1 MSQKTKFEIITEKH
15 PDTEDIEEDIEE
27 DVEEEF
33 EIEEEDDRETSSQ
46 DDEETVPQDNEEDSN
61 IIIDNEE
68 VEELDDLYHSYKHL
82 IGQVVKFNKEIHTMM
97 TILRYQYDYYS
108 WWNITVNIML
118 ITMSSIITFL
128 ESLRAN
134 VTFNESI
141 TLIFNITTITF
152 GFLIALSLA
161 IFKFLKVQ
169 DNMESVRSGILTL
182 EMPYQE
188 SCKIY
193 LCICNKIFGQ
203 MYSITRQ
210 KRDGQIEPPNDSDD
224 KQMKEN
230 IQKLKV
236 EEKEKAKEGYEKFLE
251 EWKQTRTKSI
261 FPELQV
267 QQLLTQM
274 QLYDYWKK
282 YLLQDLK
289 NIKMVNRRNFDIKLY
304 ESSQN
309 KMTSLK
315 MEMMTRMNELVE
327 ERRIKNLNVEEIENI
342 WKGDMILLD
351 RLQENYD
358 KIMDQTKGDKV
369 RFCPRE
375 CFCHRTMNSCCTS
388 LRNMFRKCG
397 CCCCKKD
404 EMDPE
409 DIEMILKARY
419 DEYGKLIVNYKE
431 NKDYDEEQPRMKI

>member
-1 MSQKTKFEIITEKH
+1 
-15 PDTEDIEEDIEE
+15 
-27 DVEEEF
+27 
-33 EIEEEDDRETSSQ
+33 
-46 DDEETVPQDNEEDSN
+46 
-61 IIIDNEE
+61 
-68 VEELDDLYHSYKHL
+68 
-82 IGQVVKFNKEIHTMM
+82 
-97 TILRYQYDYYS
+97 
-108 WWNITVNIML
+108 
-118 ITMSSIITFL
+118 
-128 ESLRAN
+128 
-134 VTFNESI
+134 
-141 TLIFNITTITF
+141 
-152 GFLIALSLA
+152 
-161 IFKFLKVQ
+161 
-169 DNMESVRSGILTL
+169 
-182 EMPYQE
+182 
-188 SCKIY
+188 
-193 LCICNKIFGQ
+193 

-210 KRDGQIEPPNDSDD
+210 KRDGQIEAPNDSDD

-230 IQKLKV
+230 IQKLKA
-236 EEKEKAKEGYEKFLE
+236 EEKGEAKEGYEKFLE

-309 KMTSLK
+309 KMTTLK

-375 CFCHRTMNSCCTS
+375 CCCYRSINSCCTS

-397 CCCCKKD
+397 CCCCVKD
-404 EMDPE
+404 EMNPE

-419 DEYGKLIVNYKE
+419 NEDGKLVVNDKE
-431 NKDYDEEQPRMKI
+431 NKYDEEQPRIKI